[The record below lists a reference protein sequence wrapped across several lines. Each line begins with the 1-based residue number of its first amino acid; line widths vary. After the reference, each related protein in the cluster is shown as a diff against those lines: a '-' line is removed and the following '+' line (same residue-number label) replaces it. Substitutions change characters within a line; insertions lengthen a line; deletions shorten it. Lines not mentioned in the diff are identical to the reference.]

1 MEISSKLAHKYAKW
15 HDPEDMKKRLARS
28 DKSRPYSSIAIH
40 FNPLHP

>member
-28 DKSRPYSSIAIH
+28 EKTGIIYLI
-40 FNPLHP
+40 N